1 MYRALDHRQIKR
13 RYTDGPS
20 RRVLAKF
27 PQAVQD
33 FAEQFV
39 RMQRERHLADY
50 DPFEHFSRSTVI
62 QLIEETKAA
71 ITEFKQVDRRDR
83 RAFVVFVLFEMRRD

>member
-1 MYRALDHRQIKR
+1 MYRALDHRQVKR

-20 RRVLAKF
+20 RRVLVKF

-62 QLIEETKAA
+62 QSIEETKAA
-71 ITEFKQVDRRDR
+71 IAGFKQVDRRDR
-83 RAFVVFVLFEMRRD
+83 RAFAVFVLFEMRRD